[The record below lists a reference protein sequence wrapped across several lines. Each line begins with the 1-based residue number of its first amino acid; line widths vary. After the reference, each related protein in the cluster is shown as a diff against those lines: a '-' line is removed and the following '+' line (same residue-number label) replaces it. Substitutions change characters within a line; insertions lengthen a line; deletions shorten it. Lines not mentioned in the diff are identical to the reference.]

1 MQIQKNISLKAYNSF
16 SIDVKAA
23 YFVQIKH
30 SDEFP
35 DLIEWINQHDLPFII
50 LGGGSNILFTQDY
63 KGLVIH
69 INTEGKQ
76 CIKETSSDYF
86 IEVSAGE
93 NWHQLVRWTIEQGY
107 AGLENLSLIP
117 GKVGAAPIQNIG
129 AYGVELTDRFDSL
142 KAIKISTGEL
152 KHFDKAACQF
162 SYRDSFFKANIDQYL
177 IQSLVLKLPK
187 SPDWRINYEGIK
199 NKIGSQPLSA
209 KLISD
214 AIIKLRQK
222 KLPDPNEV
230 GNAGSFFKNPILSQ
244 AKMDILRESYPSL
257 PSYHYADDQVKTS
270 AAWLIDRCHW
280 KGQSRGQASVYAKH
294 ALVLINKGAAT
305 GVEIR
310 QLAEMIQASVHEKF
324 GIHLEAEPRI
334 L

>member
-23 YFVQIKH
+23 YFVQINH

-35 DLIEWINQHDLPFII
+35 RLIEWINQHDLPFII
-50 LGGGSNILFTQDY
+50 LGGGSNILFSQDY
-63 KGLVIH
+63 KGLVIQ
-69 INTEGKQ
+69 INTQGKQ
-76 CIKETSSDYF
+76 CIKETDTDYF

-93 NWHQLVRWTIEQGY
+93 NWHQFVRWTIKQGY

-129 AYGVELTDRFDSL
+129 AYGLELTDRFDSL

-152 KHFDKAACQF
+152 QYFDKAACQF
-162 SYRDSFFKANIDQYL
+162 AYRDSFFKEHLDQYL

-244 AKMDILRESYPSL
+244 AQIDILRESHPSI

-270 AAWLIDRCHW
+270 AAWLIDKCGW
-280 KGQSRGQASVYAKH
+280 KGQSHAQAAVYAKH
-294 ALVLINKGAAT
+294 SLVLINKGAAT
-305 GVEIR
+305 GAEIC
-310 QLAEMIQASVHEKF
+310 QLAEMIQASVQEKF
-324 GIHLEAEPRI
+324 EIRLEAEPRI